1 MEILKIENL
10 SKCYGKNDNK
20 IQVLHNMSFSIKRG
34 EFVSIVGASGS
45 GKSTLLHIIGGIDKA
60 DSGTVIVDGQSIQGL
75 SDKELAEYRR
85 NSASL
90 VFQFYNLIPILTV
103 KENISLP
110 TILDGKEVNDKKL
123 TEIINI
129 LGLKGKEENLPNQL
143 SGGEQQRASIGRAL
157 FNNAKI
163 LLADEPTGNLDSHN
177 SEEVIKLLKEY
188 NAKYGQTIIIVTHN
202 IDIAKQ
208 TDRIITIQDG
218 RIIKDEVQ

>member
-1 MEILKIENL
+1 
-10 SKCYGKNDNK
+10 
-20 IQVLHNMSFSIKRG
+20 MSFSIKRG

>member
-20 IQVLHNMSFSIKRG
+20 IQVLYNMSFSIKRG

-75 SDKELAEYRR
+75 SDKELAKYRR